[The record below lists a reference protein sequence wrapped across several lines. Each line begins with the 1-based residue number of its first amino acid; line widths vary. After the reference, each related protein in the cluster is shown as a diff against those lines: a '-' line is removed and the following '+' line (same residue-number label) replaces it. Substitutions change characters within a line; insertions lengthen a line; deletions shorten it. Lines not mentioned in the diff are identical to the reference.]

1 LPHSFILRAACAA
14 DTPSQLLTL
23 APGKRFP
30 KALPLHMQPAGGL
43 AVRAA
48 KV

>member
-1 LPHSFILRAACAA
+1 LPLSFILPACAA
-14 DTPSQLLTL
+14 DALSQLLTL

-30 KALPLHMQPAGGL
+30 KALPLHMQPGRRL
-43 AVRAA
+43 AALAA